1 MPFASPSV
9 RKLARGLGVPL
20 HEINYT
26 SGLWTFSKFSLCRA
40 SGLN

>member
-9 RKLARGLGVPL
+9 RKLARELGVPL
-20 HEINYT
+20 NEINCM
-26 SGLWTFSKFSLCRA
+26 SGFRIFSKFNLCRA

>member
-9 RKLARGLGVPL
+9 RKLARELGVPL
-20 HEINYT
+20 NEINYT
-26 SGLWTFSKFSLCRA
+26 SGLRSLSKRSLCRA